1 MDAKGKKS
9 GSSETMMMEECKDF
23 DFNNIIVTVDDKT
36 VFNKLIE
43 KSKKKNVVGID
54 DFLRKVMKLV

>member
-1 MDAKGKKS
+1 
-9 GSSETMMMEECKDF
+9 MMEECKDF